1 MTLMVVGVT
10 TCDGDG
16 DNCGVDNG
24 DGDDDVNN
32 GDGDD
37 QFEDDDA
44 W

>member
-1 MTLMVVGVT
+1 MVLIVVAKTGD
-10 TCDGDG
+10 CDGG
-16 DNCGVDNG
+16 DCGVGGG

-44 W
+44 R

>member
-1 MTLMVVGVT
+1 MALMVVAKTGDD
-10 TCDGDG
+10 DGG
-16 DNCGVDNG
+16 DCGVCDG